1 MTTAILTPHEIKRYQ
16 LLTLR
21 EQVVRLLEGTFTKS
35 TRALLEAVVEHVD
48 SELRGLEVHA

>member
-1 MTTAILTPHEIKRYQ
+1 MTTLTPTEIKRYQ

-48 SELRGLEVHA
+48 GELRGLEVRP